1 MPTVKRIFLRRSGV
15 RNALRK
21 ADSNFFLLREAGRR
35 WSLAD
40 RGGRRA
46 SARYPWL
53 GRDSNS
59 PIPVRADVPGYIN
72 RIRYYRAHPPGVDR
86 GARQLGSTGGHH
98 GFYSLTASLTA
109 R

>member
-1 MPTVKRIFLRRSGV
+1 MMPTVNSSFLRRSGV

-35 WSLAD
+35 SSLAD
-40 RGGRRA
+40 RGGFRA

-72 RIRYYRAHPPGVDR
+72 RIRCYRAHRPVADH
-86 GARQLGSTGGHH
+86 GARQLGSTGGRH
-98 GFYSLTASLTA
+98 G
-109 R
+109 